1 MAQPTNTYDSYDVV
15 GTREDLYEG
24 IFNTDPDETPFLS
37 KIAKTKAS
45 NTYTEW
51 QTDQLDAPSDANA
64 QIEGDQVTHTAVTP
78 TVRLGNHTQI
88 WRKDCL
94 ITDTM
99 EATNRAGRGRE
110 SAYQRM
116 LKAKAMKTDM
126 EKSAFAN
133 KARVAGGSGTARVT
147 AGAPVWLTSNTDA
160 GTGGADATGD
170 GTDAR
175 TDGTQR
181 AFTEQ
186 LLKNVLASIY
196 DNSGRKPDCAYVG
209 SFNKQAGSGFTG
221 SAVHQRNDDAK
232 TSTLHT
238 SIDVYEY
245 DFGVIRFEP
254 SRHVRSRDCLILDT
268 GMWAWAE
275 LQPMYDKS
283 LPANGDFEA
292 WAIYSQAALVCRNE
306 AASGGVFDLT
316 TS

>member
-1 MAQPTNTYDSYDVV
+1 MAQPTNTYDSYDTV
-15 GTREDLYEG
+15 GTREDLYDG
-24 IFNTDPDETPFLS
+24 IYNVDPDEVPFLS
-37 KIAKTKAS
+37 KIGKVKAS
-45 NTYTEW
+45 NTYHEW
-51 QTDQLDAPSDANA
+51 QTDQLDAPSATNA
-64 QIEGDQVTHTAVTP
+64 QVEGDQVTHTAVTP
-78 TVRLGNHTQI
+78 TVRLGNYTQI
-88 WRKDCL
+88 FRKDCL

-133 KARVAGGSGTARVT
+133 NARVAGSASVAREL
-147 AGAPVWLTSNTDA
+147 AGVPVWLTSNTDA
-160 GTGGADATGD
+160 GTGGSDATGD

-181 AFTEQ
+181 AFTEAQ
-186 LLKNVLASIY
+186 LKTVLASIY

-209 SFNKQAGSGFTG
+209 SFNKQAASGFVG
-221 SAVHQRNDDAK
+221 SAGQPRNETAGSASV
-232 TSTLHT
+232 TTHV
-238 SIDVYEY
+238 DVYKY
-245 DFGVIRFEP
+245 DFGAIRFEP
-254 SRHVRSRDCLILDT
+254 SRHVRSRDCLVLDS

-275 LQPMYDKS
+275 LQPMYDRK

-292 WAIYSQAALVCRNE
+292 WAIYAQASLVCRNE
-306 AASGGVFDLT
+306 KASGMVADLT